1 VKLEDER
8 DNEIE
13 EQAGSEGEDSS
24 LSPAEERVELAEE
37 RTEKAE
43 ERTDWAEERTEWA
56 EERTEWAQH
65 RTLLANE
72 RNFSA
77 WLRTG
82 MSAMGGGIAIAELL
96 GGEDSHIFVRI
107 MGIILV
113 TLGASTCA
121 VAFWRF
127 NQISEVLER
136 EGLPVTPKWAAGLL
150 AGGLLLVA
158 IFLLMLI
165 ILQ

>member
-1 VKLEDER
+1 MILEEER
-8 DNEIE
+8 NNDQEA
-13 EQAGSEGEDSS
+13 QADAEGGAKGDSG
-24 LSPAEERVELAEE
+24 EERVELAEE

-43 ERTDWAEERTEWA
+43 VRTEWAEERTEWA

-82 MSAMGGGIAIAELL
+82 MSAMGGGIAIAEFL
-96 GGEDSHIFVRI
+96 GGEESSIFVRI

-113 TLGASTCA
+113 ILGAGTCA
-121 VAFWRF
+121 IAYWRF

-150 AGGLLLVA
+150 SGGLLLVA
-158 IFLLMLI
+158 VFLLGL
-165 ILQ
+165 ILQQ

>member
-1 VKLEDER
+1 VILEEKQ
-8 DNEIE
+8 N
-13 EQAGSEGEDSS
+13 QANPENGDDKEPDQIS
-24 LSPAEERVELAEE
+24 VELAKE

-43 ERTDWAEERTEWA
+43 ERTEWAEERTEWA
-56 EERTEWAQH
+56 EERTDWAQH

-82 MSAMGGGIAIAELL
+82 MSAMGGGIAIAEVL
-96 GGEDSHIFVRI
+96 GGDDSSIFVRI

-113 TLGASTCA
+113 ILGAGTCM
-121 VAFWRF
+121 VAYWRF
-127 NQISEVLER
+127 NRISDVLQR

-150 AGGLLLVA
+150 SGGLLLVA
-158 IFLLMLI
+158 IFLFVL
-165 ILQ
+165 ILQQ

>member
-1 VKLEDER
+1 LV
-8 DNEIE
+8 E
-13 EQAGSEGEDSS
+13 EQNQANPEEEDNNASDQVT
-24 LSPAEERVELAEE
+24 VELAEE

-43 ERTDWAEERTEWA
+43 QRTEWAEERTEWA

-82 MSAMGGGIAIAELL
+82 MSAMGGGIAIAEFL
-96 GGEDSHIFVRI
+96 GGGDSSIFIRI

-113 TLGASTCA
+113 ILGAGTCI
-121 VAFWRF
+121 VAYWRF
-127 NQISEVLER
+127 NRISDVLER

-150 AGGLLLVA
+150 SGGLLLVA
-158 IFLLMLI
+158 VFLLVFI
-165 ILQ
+165 VQQ

>member
-1 VKLEDER
+1 VNLEDQQN
-8 DNEIE
+8 NEQE
-13 EQAGSEGEDSS
+13 NQDSS
-24 LSPAEERVELAEE
+24 QGTADSPAQERVELAEE

-43 ERTDWAEERTEWA
+43 ERTEWAEERTDWA

-136 EGLPVTPKWAAGLL
+136 EGLPITPKWAAGLL

-165 ILQ
+165 IFQ

>member
-1 VKLEDER
+1 
-8 DNEIE
+8 
-13 EQAGSEGEDSS
+13 
-24 LSPAEERVELAEE
+24 
-37 RTEKAE
+37 
-43 ERTDWAEERTEWA
+43 
-56 EERTEWAQH
+56 
-65 RTLLANE
+65 LANE

>member
-1 VKLEDER
+1 MEEKRNHDQGGQVDSKDGIDEKA
-8 DNEIE
+8 DEI
-13 EQAGSEGEDSS
+13 SVD
-24 LSPAEERVELAEE
+24 LAEE

-43 ERTDWAEERTEWA
+43 IRTEWAEERTEWA
-56 EERTEWAQH
+56 EERTEWAKH

-82 MSAMGGGIAIAELL
+82 MSAMGGGIAIAEFL
-96 GGEDSHIFVRI
+96 GGEDSSIFVRI

-113 TLGASTCA
+113 ILGASTCA
-121 VAFWRF
+121 VAYWRF
-127 NQISEVLER
+127 NQISNVLER

-150 AGGLLLVA
+150 SGGLVLVA
-158 IFLLMLI
+158 VLLFVLI
-165 ILQ
+165 LNK